1 MSTPDS
7 IDHLRAM
14 LGINIMPSDI
24 PPEERPCPDLPQAPD
39 RTYRYSGLFQRTAL
53 PPSTITPASNALYT
67 SQTSGVS
74 ISTDSLD
81 TPGTTTQM
89 TPSRADKGKQVDR
102 GSSTLPTPV
111 VSTMLSSP
119 TLVDKGKQNS
129 LSVPSHSG
137 QGKRIDRGHSVQ
149 IRPDEG
155 ANTVWGTFV
164 ADTAARKAE
173 SAISALEYADARKRV
188 RPEPAAMFGSSN
200 KSPTVATVTQKQ
212 PKVTPPI
219 VINFSQPP
227 VITVMPTTTLGAPAV
242 GVQRPSV
249 QCSLSRPSPVVR
261 ASNPPAHPTPS
272 SASGATS
279 ALVETT
285 IVSPTPKVATAG
297 AIGSHLTQPT
307 PKAQSGGILHGATG
321 STTASTPTV
330 TEPTLAPQEP
340 RQLRV
345 TRRDGGTPAT
355 PLGDEKDRPDLLG
368 WTEHIHLDGNLYYWH
383 DEERIATT
391 DDIEQPGMP
400 FSVVAYVVNLR
411 ERLVRARK
419 MLCIELTGT
428 EHAIVRGVG
437 GDKEPEICFID
448 LERGLYIE
456 PIFGRINKQSI
467 ELAYESKTEK
477 FWKRIEA
484 FPMHLK
490 RLPADA
496 NAEFLGA
503 LSFGA
508 SEKIFEWNDT
518 AFPFSEHQ
526 SQRLL
531 EVYTDLKAQLT
542 EASDRGLFVVPA
554 QAWHIARVM
563 SKVEAER
570 RLYKHG
576 SHDFKV
582 YRYAAIDSP
591 SWQVKILDIFLVAML
606 FGVQRMYR
614 QRLQS
619 ARVKGQVHVS
629 VLRELFEQFL
639 DEWLIFRSEDSNLLA
654 TVFVGLFSANLGFL
668 AVGTIDEL
676 QRTALLV
683 SSVFAVMSVV
693 SGVHHTWQHRPK
705 VDADEEEAEH
715 YLMHA
720 HRLGNQMNLSVT
732 ACFLALPVASLLW
745 CIIAFAVALG
755 AFCIQSTDIHSEIL
769 LSVALGLLGLLSIAT
784 LLFFWHIWK
793 GPRRVEIEDE
803 VVGTPDGWKAAFKRQ
818 RREAKAI
825 IGRMNNKASLPA
837 WQAAKAKLKKGTK
850 RANEAVTL

>member
-1 MSTPDS
+1 MSPSLNSAMSTPDS

-355 PLGDEKDRPDLLG
+355 PLGDEKDR
-368 WTEHIHLDGNLYYWH
+368 
-383 DEERIATT
+383 
-391 DDIEQPGMP
+391 
-400 FSVVAYVVNLR
+400 
-411 ERLVRARK
+411 
-419 MLCIELTGT
+419 
-428 EHAIVRGVG
+428 
-437 GDKEPEICFID
+437 
-448 LERGLYIE
+448 
-456 PIFGRINKQSI
+456 
-467 ELAYESKTEK
+467 
-477 FWKRIEA
+477 
-484 FPMHLK
+484 
-490 RLPADA
+490 
-496 NAEFLGA
+496 
-503 LSFGA
+503 
-508 SEKIFEWNDT
+508 
-518 AFPFSEHQ
+518 
-526 SQRLL
+526 
-531 EVYTDLKAQLT
+531 
-542 EASDRGLFVVPA
+542 
-554 QAWHIARVM
+554 
-563 SKVEAER
+563 
-570 RLYKHG
+570 
-576 SHDFKV
+576 
-582 YRYAAIDSP
+582 
-591 SWQVKILDIFLVAML
+591 
-606 FGVQRMYR
+606 
-614 QRLQS
+614 
-619 ARVKGQVHVS
+619 
-629 VLRELFEQFL
+629 
-639 DEWLIFRSEDSNLLA
+639 
-654 TVFVGLFSANLGFL
+654 
-668 AVGTIDEL
+668 
-676 QRTALLV
+676 
-683 SSVFAVMSVV
+683 
-693 SGVHHTWQHRPK
+693 
-705 VDADEEEAEH
+705 
-715 YLMHA
+715 
-720 HRLGNQMNLSVT
+720 
-732 ACFLALPVASLLW
+732 
-745 CIIAFAVALG
+745 
-755 AFCIQSTDIHSEIL
+755 
-769 LSVALGLLGLLSIAT
+769 
-784 LLFFWHIWK
+784 
-793 GPRRVEIEDE
+793 
-803 VVGTPDGWKAAFKRQ
+803 
-818 RREAKAI
+818 
-825 IGRMNNKASLPA
+825 
-837 WQAAKAKLKKGTK
+837 
-850 RANEAVTL
+850 